1 MSEVLTTI
9 TTDDGSAAVLS
20 TKTETTVTAATYTE
34 AEVDARIAQCTT
46 ELAYWQNLKTKF

>member
-1 MSEVLTTI
+1 MSEVLTTT

-34 AEVDARIAQCTT
+34 AEVDAHIAQCTT
-46 ELAYWQNLKTKF
+46 ELAYWQSLKAQF